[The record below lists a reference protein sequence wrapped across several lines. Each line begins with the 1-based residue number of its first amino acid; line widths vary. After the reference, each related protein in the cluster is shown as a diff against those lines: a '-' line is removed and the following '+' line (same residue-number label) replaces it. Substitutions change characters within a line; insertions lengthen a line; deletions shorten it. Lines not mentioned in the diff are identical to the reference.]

1 MVFSFT
7 EFFLVFP
14 FLFCLIIVIWFLVD
28 DAHIVH
34 FLCTSAVYF
43 LNESF
48 MILIQKEKKK
58 KKKKRDLKKK
68 SSLQSNV
75 GKQLNMKGIFFNF
88 KEPSIMVKSQNTNS
102 LSIEDTKCLSI
113 DSFWSIEVM
122 FIKIGHFSN
131 SNTILATIICSKKF

>member
-58 KKKKRDLKKK
+58 KKKKKKRFKKK
-68 SSLQSNV
+68 STLQSTLQSNV

-102 LSIEDTKCLSI
+102 LSIEDTNCLSI

-122 FIKIGHFSN
+122 SLK
-131 SNTILATIICSKKF
+131 